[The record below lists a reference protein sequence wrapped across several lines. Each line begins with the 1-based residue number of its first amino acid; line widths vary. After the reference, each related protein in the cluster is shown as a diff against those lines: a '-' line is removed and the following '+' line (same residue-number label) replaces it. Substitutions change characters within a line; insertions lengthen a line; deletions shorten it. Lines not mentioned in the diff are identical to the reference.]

1 VHYPGVT
8 RRNPLASAS
17 TVAWV
22 LPGLS
27 LVAAAVVAGHPR
39 HQLLGIATLDVL
51 EEPLRADATQDRG
64 AASVVSHHDLPATLL
79 EVEPFGSPSHPPS
92 VCRARTA
99 VVLVCDPY
107 IGQMNALD
115 RFSLTGRVAVVTGGT
130 RGLGAGFARALGDA
144 GAAVVL
150 VGRDAAAADEV
161 LGALRDNDIRADF
174 VAADVTVAADVQRV
188 LDATLSLHGRV
199 DVLVNNAGACVHAPA
214 LDVTPEDWR
223 AVMDVNVDAVWT
235 CSQTFGRQ
243 FVEQGS
249 GSIVNIG
256 SMSGFIVNRPQWQP
270 AYNASKAA
278 VHHLT
283 RSLAAEWAPHGVRVN
298 ALAPG
303 YIKTDM
309 SPVDDPKFRQHW
321 IEDAP
326 MQRYGTVEEL
336 APAVIF
342 LASDASSFVTG
353 SVLVADGG
361 YTAF

>member
-1 VHYPGVT
+1 M
-8 RRNPLASAS
+8 SA
-17 TVAWV
+17 
-22 LPGLS
+22 
-27 LVAAAVVAGHPR
+27 
-39 HQLLGIATLDVL
+39 L
-51 EEPLRADATQDRG
+51 E
-64 AASVVSHHDLPATLL
+64 
-79 EVEPFGSPSHPPS
+79 
-92 VCRARTA
+92 
-99 VVLVCDPY
+99 
-107 IGQMNALD
+107 
-115 RFSLTGRVAVVTGGT
+115 RFSLAGRVAVVTGGT
-130 RGLGAGFARALGDA
+130 RGLGAGFAEALGDA
-144 GAAVVL
+144 GASVVL
-150 VGRDAAAADEV
+150 VGRDVSAAEGV
-161 LGALRDNDIRADF
+161 LATLRAKDIRTEF
-174 VAADVTVAADVQRV
+174 VEADVTVSEDVQRV
-188 LDATLSLHGRV
+188 LDATLAAFGRV
-199 DVLVNNAGACVHAPA
+199 DILVNNAGACVHAPA

-223 AVMDVNVDAVWT
+223 AVMAVNVDAVWT
-235 CSQTFGRQ
+235 CSQTFGRH
-243 FVEQGS
+243 FVAEGS

-326 MQRYGTVEEL
+326 MRRYATVEEL
-336 APAVIF
+336 APAVVF

-361 YTAF
+361 YTTF

>member
-1 VHYPGVT
+1 
-8 RRNPLASAS
+8 
-17 TVAWV
+17 
-22 LPGLS
+22 
-27 LVAAAVVAGHPR
+27 
-39 HQLLGIATLDVL
+39 
-51 EEPLRADATQDRG
+51 
-64 AASVVSHHDLPATLL
+64 
-79 EVEPFGSPSHPPS
+79 
-92 VCRARTA
+92 
-99 VVLVCDPY
+99 
-107 IGQMNALD
+107 MD
-115 RFSLTGRVAVVTGGT
+115 RFSLAGRVTVVTGAA

-144 GAAVVL
+144 GASVVL
-150 VGRDAAAADEV
+150 VGRDAKAADGV
-161 LGALRDNDIRADF
+161 LDSLLGNDIRADF
-174 VAADVTVAADVQRV
+174 VRADVTVAGDVQRV
-188 LDATLSLHGRV
+188 LDSTLSLHGRV

-223 AVMDVNVDAVWT
+223 AVMDVNLDAVWT
-235 CSQTFGRQ
+235 CSQTFGRH
-243 FVEQGS
+243 FVTQGS
-249 GSIVNIG
+249 GSIINIG

-309 SPVDDPKFRQHW
+309 SPVDDPQFRQHW
-321 IEDAP
+321 IDDAP

>member
-1 VHYPGVT
+1 MG
-8 RRNPLASAS
+8 A
-17 TVAWV
+17 
-22 LPGLS
+22 
-27 LVAAAVVAGHPR
+27 
-39 HQLLGIATLDVL
+39 L
-51 EEPLRADATQDRG
+51 E
-64 AASVVSHHDLPATLL
+64 
-79 EVEPFGSPSHPPS
+79 
-92 VCRARTA
+92 
-99 VVLVCDPY
+99 
-107 IGQMNALD
+107 
-115 RFSLTGRVAVVTGGT
+115 RFSLTGKVAVVTGGT
-130 RGLGAGFARALGDA
+130 RGLGAGFAAALGDA
-144 GAAVVL
+144 GASVAL
-150 VGRDAAAADEV
+150 VGRDETAAQAV
-161 LGALRDNDIRADF
+161 LESLRGNDIRAEF
-174 VAADVTVAADVQRV
+174 IAADVTVPADVEQV
-188 LDATLSLHGRV
+188 LAATLALFGQV

-214 LDVTPEDWR
+214 LEVTPEDWR
-223 AVMDVNVDAVWT
+223 AVMDVNLDAVWT
-235 CSQTFGRQ
+235 CSQVFGRH
-243 FVEQGS
+243 FVAQRS
-249 GSIVNIG
+249 GTIVNIG

-309 SPVDDPKFRQHW
+309 SPVDDPAFRRHW

-336 APAVIF
+336 APAVVF